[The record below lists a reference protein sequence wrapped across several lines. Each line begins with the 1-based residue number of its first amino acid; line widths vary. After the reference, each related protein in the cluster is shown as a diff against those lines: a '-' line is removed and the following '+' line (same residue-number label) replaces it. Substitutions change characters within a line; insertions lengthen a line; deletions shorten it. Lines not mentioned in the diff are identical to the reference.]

1 MSPLLTAVEP
11 VAIAFLLSL
20 PRVVALF
27 AMFPFLGRS
36 SLPGMVQIG
45 VVMSLVLVLQPTVYA
60 TMPAEPLSG
69 LRMLGL
75 ILKEGL
81 IGMLIGFTFVV
92 IFHAVQAAGFFIDN
106 QRGST
111 MASSVDPLLG
121 GQTSPLGM
129 LLTQAF
135 VVYFFVTGGFLTMLG
150 VLYASYEV
158 MPVATFVPRLPPDG
172 ALFIMQQ
179 LDRLVRIA
187 FVLAAP
193 VFAAMFLAEVGV
205 ALVSRFAPQLNVFFL
220 SMPIKSA
227 VAFLVLILYVRTLIH
242 HLGTGT
248 TPFGELFRQLEGVM
262 R

>member
-45 VVMSLVLVLQPTVYA
+45 VMMSLVLVLQPTVYA

-75 ILKEGL
+75 TLKEGL
-81 IGMLIGFTFVV
+81 IGMLIGLAFLV
-92 IFHAVQAAGFFIDN
+92 IFPAVEAAGFFIDT
-106 QRGST
+106 QHGST

-129 LLTQAF
+129 LLTQTF
-135 VVYFFVTGGFLTMLG
+135 VVHFFVTGGFLTMLG

-227 VAFLVLILYVRTLIH
+227 
-242 HLGTGT
+242 
-248 TPFGELFRQLEGVM
+248 
-262 R
+262 